1 MIITEAVDFFVYSL
15 NTIWWAIGRI
25 YIPGTNINGQFL
37 FIFTLIL
44 TLGWKIV
51 LAKTL
56 PPMKVDNVEIENNP
70 KKEEKYDKISRKK
83 RK

>member
-70 KKEEKYDKISRKK
+70 KKEEKYDKISHKK

>member
-56 PPMKVDNVEIENNP
+56 PPMKVDNVEINNNP
-70 KKEEKYDKISRKK
+70 KKQEKYDKISRKK